1 MFIAR
6 FDIQNSPWVVS
17 KPPLG
22 EARPCLPSRTPG
34 CFKVSMKARN
44 WPSVETSSQQI
55 EQILSYF
62 VPLLHHLF
70 FSFYL
75 SRSFWIG
82 FHSLQSSTSSTIL
95 SIQTK
100 LRHVKDHMM
109 PKIPVLHG
117 LRRWHPIRR
126 PRRLR
131 AFEKDG
137 ADCALLRPYCH
148 TTWHQTL
155 AGRNKLMEEWIH
167 MDSYCS

>member
-34 CFKVSMKARN
+34 CFKVSMNVRN
-44 WPSVETSSQQI
+44 WPSVESSPQQI
-55 EQILSYF
+55 EQIVSYF

-70 FSFYL
+70 FSFFL
-75 SRSFWIG
+75 SKSFWIG

-95 SIQTK
+95 LIQSK

-117 LRRWHPIRR
+117 LRRWHP
-126 PRRLR
+126 RLR

-137 ADCALLRPYCH
+137 ADCALLRPYSH
-148 TTWHQTL
+148 DSHDGKHWR
-155 AGRNKLMEEWIH
+155 GRNKLMEEWGDEWIH
-167 MDSYCS
+167 IVVKDS